1 MNDRGRLILAW
12 AVPLSLVGILIG
24 ATIRDR
30 TLDPV
35 VAGGLIAILSS
46 IVALFATSKSGDDK

>member
-1 MNDRGRLILAW
+1 MNRGRLILAW
-12 AVPLSLVGILIG
+12 AVPLSLVGILVG

-30 TLDPV
+30 TIDPV

-46 IVALFATSKSGDDK
+46 IVALFATASKGDDE

>member
-1 MNDRGRLILAW
+1 MDRGRLILAW

-30 TLDPV
+30 DIDPV